1 MHTCGP
7 SYNALHNFMEYQ
19 YSVKRVGRL
28 FPMLLPT
35 LHRLGA
41 QPYDCRRRPCLLFHR
56 EDRNDEVWAPSLLR
70 RSIHTV
76 YLCFPAFILPAWQW
90 GIGAPL
96 SAETDPSI
104 CVLEHSP
111 ACLLRDLYPSI
122 SSSLPV
128 SLITR
133 PRFAH
138 FCLYL
143 STLHVRSKHTD

>member
-19 YSVKRVGRL
+19 YSVKRVGGL

-35 LHRLGA
+35 LHRPGA
-41 QPYDCRRRPCLLFHR
+41 QPYDGRRRPCLLFHT
-56 EDRNDEVWAPSLLR
+56 EDRHDEVRAPALLR
-70 RSIHTV
+70 RSVHTV
-76 YLCFPAFILPAWQW
+76 DLCIPALALPAWQW
-90 GIGAPL
+90 GTGAL
-96 SAETDPSI
+96 WAETDPPI

-133 PRFAH
+133 PWFAH